1 MATLLARDAELI
13 VTMDADRRE
22 LRRMSLFVEDGWITA
37 IGAADQLPAH
47 ADTVLDLSGQIV
59 LPGLINTHHHLSQT
73 LGRNISGA
81 QEARLFDWLAPHF
94 PLWGGVTPEALRLAT
109 QVGCAELAL
118 AGCTT
123 VFDHTYVFR
132 NGCGID
138 GIIAAARELGVRIH
152 AGRGSISLGQS
163 RGGVPPDG
171 LVEDEAVILAD
182 SERAI
187 RSHHQS
193 HSGALT
199 RLVLAPCSPFSVS
212 PELLRASAELARRHP
227 GVRLHTHLAETLDEE
242 RYTLDTHGLR
252 PLAYM
257 ERQGWLA
264 PDVWFAHG
272 VHLDADD
279 IRLLARGGAG
289 ISHCPSSN
297 MRLAS
302 GLAPVM
308 DLLAAGVPVGLGVDG
323 AASGESGQLLQE
335 VRQAFLL
342 ARLRLGLQSPLGTP
356 PAAAWMTARQALEL
370 ATLGGA
376 AVLGRDDIGCLAVGR
391 CADFFSLSLSSVAY
405 AGALHDPVAAVVF
418 CAPQPAVHTVV
429 HGRLIVEGG
438 QLTTIDLPAVVARHN
453 AESRDLIAGV
463 AASGSHR

>member
-1 MATLLARDAELI
+1 MATLLARDAELL

-22 LRRMSLFVEDGWITA
+22 LRRASLFVEDGWIVA
-37 IGAADQLPAH
+37 IGPAEQLPAE
-47 ADTVLDLSGQIV
+47 ADTVLDLTGQIV

-81 QEARLFDWLAPHF
+81 QEARLFDWLTPHF
-94 PLWGGVTPEALRLAT
+94 PLWEAVTPGALRLAT

-132 NGCGID
+132 NGCSID
-138 GIIAAARELGVRIH
+138 GIIEGARELGVRLH
-152 AGRGSISLGQS
+152 AGRGSISLGRSQ
-163 RGGVPPDG
+163 GGVPPDG
-171 LVEDEAVILAD
+171 LVEAEAEIMAD

-187 RSHHQS
+187 RCHHDS
-193 HSGALT
+193 GSGALT

-212 PELLRASAELARRHP
+212 PGLLRASAALARRHP

-242 RYTLDTHGLR
+242 HYTLENHGLR
-252 PLAYM
+252 PLAFM

-264 PDVWFAHG
+264 ADVWFAHG

-279 IRLLARGGAG
+279 IGRLARAGAG
-289 ISHCPSSN
+289 IAHCPSSN

-323 AASGESGQLLQE
+323 AASGESGQLLHE

-342 ARLRLGLQSPLGTP
+342 ARLRLGLQNPLGTP
-356 PAAAWMTARQALEL
+356 PAAAWMSARQALEL

-376 AVLGRDDIGCLAVGR
+376 AVLGRDDIGSLAVGR
-391 CADFFSLSLSSVAY
+391 CADFFSLSLASVAY

-429 HGRLIVEGG
+429 HGRVIVAHG

-453 AESRDLIAGV
+453 AASGALIAG
-463 AASGSHR
+463 AAAPGSHR

>member
-1 MATLLARDAELI
+1 MATLLARDAELL

-22 LRRMSLFVEDGWITA
+22 LRRASLFAEDGWIVA
-37 IGAADQLPAH
+37 IGPADQLPAE

-59 LPGLINTHHHLSQT
+59 LPGLINTHHHLSQS
-73 LGRNISGA
+73 LGRNILGA
-81 QEARLFDWLAPHF
+81 QEARLFDWLTPHF
-94 PLWGGVTPEALRLAT
+94 PLWGAVTPEALRLAT

-132 NGCGID
+132 NGCAID
-138 GIIAAARELGVRIH
+138 GIIDAARELGVRLH
-152 AGRGSISLGQS
+152 AGRGSISLGRSQ
-163 RGGVPPDG
+163 GGVPPDG

-187 RSHHQS
+187 RCHHQS
-193 HSGALT
+193 GSGALT

-212 PELLRASAELARRHP
+212 SELLRASAALARRHP

-242 RYTLDTHGLR
+242 RYTLETHGLR

-272 VHLDADD
+272 VHLDGDD
-279 IRLLARGGAG
+279 IRRLARARAG
-289 ISHCPSSN
+289 IAHCPSSN

-308 DLLAAGVPVGLGVDG
+308 ELLAAGVPVGLGVDG
-323 AASGESGQLLQE
+323 AASGESGQLLHE

-342 ARLRLGLQSPLGTP
+342 ARLRLGLECPLGTP
-356 PAAAWMTARQALEL
+356 PQAAWMTARQALEL

-376 AVLGRDDIGCLAVGR
+376 AVLGRDDIGRLAVGC
-391 CADFFSLSLSSVAY
+391 CADFFSLSLGSVAY

-429 HGRLIVEGG
+429 HGRVIVEGG
-438 QLTTIDLPAVVARHN
+438 QFTTIDLPAVVARHN
-453 AESRDLIAGV
+453 TVSGALLAV
-463 AASGSHR
+463 ATADGTHR